1 MLIKMYVNKENIRI
15 DIKTHG
21 AFVDTPPPA
30 FLTPSIENA
39 STTTVMVDVVSEA
52 TTATMAVRV

>member
-1 MLIKMYVNKENIRI
+1 MI